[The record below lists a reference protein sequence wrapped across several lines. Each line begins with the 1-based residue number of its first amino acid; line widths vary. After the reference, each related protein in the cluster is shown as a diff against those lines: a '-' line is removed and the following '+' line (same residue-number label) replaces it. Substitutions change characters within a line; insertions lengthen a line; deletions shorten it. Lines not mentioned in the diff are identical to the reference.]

1 MVRAMHHRG
10 PDAHGTRTF
19 QTDAGRQATLGA
31 VRLRIIDVAPTAD
44 QPMSDATGSVW
55 TVFNGELYNFK
66 ELRAELSAM
75 GYAFRTSSDTECLVH
90 LYDYLD
96 GDVARIASRLRG
108 MFAFAIWDNTRGR
121 LVAARDR
128 LGIKP
133 FHWTPT
139 PHGFA
144 FCSEQRG
151 LAAAG
156 LIDGAPNLDAIA
168 GYLAKGVVANGQ
180 NILRDAQ
187 HLNPGEAL
195 IWDGGKPIT
204 ERWWRPVLTTRADLL
219 PRERAQAHVTASVTD
234 AVARHLVADRA
245 VGVFLSSGTDSA
257 AIATLAAQSGAQRS
271 LTVRFPDEPA
281 LDEGDAAAATAAH
294 LGFDHIEVPVTGRD
308 AAELMPAFLQ
318 SLDSPTADG
327 FNNWLVCRAAREAGL
342 VVVLSG
348 VGGDELFAGYR
359 TFRQVPWLRAISP
372 VISRLPSTA
381 RRVSAHALRRRPQT
395 RQLARA
401 FSAAP
406 GSAGAYHAIR
416 RIFDDAEIEG
426 VGLAKPRLLGLA
438 SDPGGIDAVTLLEL
452 ESYLRDQ
459 LLPDADTTS
468 MSHSLE
474 LRVPLLDDKVVDAAL
489 ALPMSMRTHGKQ
501 LLATAAGLGE
511 RPPKRTFTLPL
522 EHWLAGPL
530 RDTLRDALLDD
541 TLPFADVLP
550 TTFRQRLWTEYELGR
565 AHWNKAWSVA
575 VLRMWPGANGLAA

>member
-10 PDAHGTRTF
+10 PDANGTKVF
-19 QTDAGRQATLGA
+19 ASDVGRRATLGA

-44 QPMSDATGSVW
+44 QPMSDATGVVT

-96 GDVARIASRLRG
+96 GDVARIAGRLRG
-108 MFAFAIWDNTRGR
+108 MFAFAIWDNARGR

-133 FHWTPT
+133 FHWTLT
-139 PHGFA
+139 PRGFA

-151 LAAAG
+151 LVAAG
-156 LIDGAPNLDAIA
+156 LIDGSPNLDAIA

-180 NILRDAQ
+180 NILHDAQ
-187 HLNPGEAL
+187 HLSPGEAL
-195 IWDGGKPIT
+195 SWDGGKPII
-204 ERWWRPVLTTRADLL
+204 ERWWRPVFTTRADLL
-219 PRERAQAHVTASVTD
+219 ARDRAQDHITSNVTD

-245 VGVFLSSGTDSA
+245 VGVFLSSGTDST

-271 LTVRFPDEPA
+271 LTVCFPDEPA
-281 LDEGDAAAATAAH
+281 LNEGDVASATAAR
-294 LGFDHIEVPVTGRD
+294 LGFDHVDVPVTGSD
-308 AAELMPAFLQ
+308 AAELLPSFLQ
-318 SLDSPTADG
+318 SLDSPTADA
-327 FNNWLVCRAAREAGL
+327 FNNWLVCRAARDAGL

-372 VISRLPSTA
+372 VIGRLPSAA
-381 RRVSAHALRRRPQT
+381 RRVSAHALRRLPQT
-395 RQLARA
+395 RPLARA

-426 VGLAKPRLLGLA
+426 MGLAKPRLLGLA
-438 SDPGGIDAVTLLEL
+438 NDPGGIDAVTLLEL

-474 LRVPLLDDKVVDAAL
+474 LRVPLLDDNVVDAAL
-489 ALPMSMRTHGKQ
+489 ALPVSMRVHGKQ
-501 LLATAAGLGE
+501 LLATAAGIGD

-522 EHWLAGPL
+522 EHWLKGPL

-541 TLPFADVLP
+541 ALPFADVLP
-550 TTFRQRLWTEYELGR
+550 ATFRERLWRDYEHGR
-565 AHWNKAWSVA
+565 CHWNKAWTVA